1 MTQIRVMPE
10 KIHKAL
16 LPYWK
21 EFCDHKR
28 AHADCVGSDK
38 LSKFNRF
45 RARHRL
51 ATKLTGLRA
60 EGLSEQALRGY
71 TAGFRLMLA
80 YSAAEILGSALEDK
94 PVTHWKMIQPELAV
108 SLRRILNRAG
118 TRKTILFS
126 KEPLRNRLEDFL
138 KGTHDDVRIAA
149 TALRIMVAHGSFTPS
164 GTASLTIQGSRA
176 VSQLADLMLKTAEM
190 HFADYVKSAAATV
203 NSTISPLTHLG
214 ESGDRPR
221 F

>member
-1 MTQIRVMPE
+1 LPE

-28 AHADCVGSDK
+28 ANADFANSDK

-71 TAGFRLMLA
+71 TAGLRLMLA
-80 YSAAEILGSALEDK
+80 YSAAEIPGSALDIVLLIENYTFGYFFKHNFMIYNDK
-94 PVTHWKMIQPELAV
+94 FQF
-108 SLRRILNRAG
+108 SL
-118 TRKTILFS
+118 S
-126 KEPLRNRLEDFL
+126 
-138 KGTHDDVRIAA
+138 HV
-149 TALRIMVAHGSFTPS
+149 
-164 GTASLTIQGSRA
+164 
-176 VSQLADLMLKTAEM
+176 
-190 HFADYVKSAAATV
+190 
-203 NSTISPLTHLG
+203 
-214 ESGDRPR
+214 
-221 F
+221 

>member
-1 MTQIRVMPE
+1 MTETAKEILMNNSKPTSNSNRVLPE

-28 AHADCVGSDK
+28 ANADFANSDK

-71 TAGFRLMLA
+71 KAGLRLMLA
-80 YSAAEILGSALEDK
+80 YSAAEILGSALDK
-94 PVTHWKMIQPELAV
+94 PVTRWEMIQPELAV

-118 TRKTILFS
+118 ISNTILFS
-126 KEPLRNRLEDFL
+126 NGPLRNRLEDFL
-138 KGTHDDVRIAA
+138 KGTNNDVRIGRNQSSAGEPA
-149 TALRIMVAHGSFTPS
+149 GWAGAKKVV
-164 GTASLTIQGSRA
+164 GTLPGGPGR
-176 VSQLADLMLKTAEM
+176 E
-190 HFADYVKSAAATV
+190 
-203 NSTISPLTHLG
+203 
-214 ESGDRPR
+214 
-221 F
+221 